1 MRACRGLKSG
11 FQGEVRREEVDKAKL
26 WALQEKDEPA
36 FKVLKDA
43 LNNYAKENIAGL
55 KVYLVDPYVK
65 NVVRDVKVSFPQLIS
80 NIGGNLGLWQGM
92 SVISLV
98 ELIYFF
104 INWLSDRFK
113 RSNSNNSMVTPS
125 T

>member
-1 MRACRGLKSG
+1 M
-11 FQGEVRREEVDKAKL
+11 
-26 WALQEKDEPA
+26 
-36 FKVLKDA
+36 
-43 LNNYAKENIAGL
+43 NNYAKENIAGL

-104 INWLSDRFK
+104 IKWLSDRFK